1 VAWASSVFFCQAV
14 VGTDRSDESGAD
26 LEAQL
31 GQRIGDLIPMK
42 ISLEARADDACLDL
56 LGAFRWVVWPWA
68 FGQEGGRRSVED
80 GVADIVRGLARLE
93 AEAGGKVVLGEV
105 AAFPEEDHADLLL
118 DHWFLGEGDGLP
130 SLVSEHEGAVFDQNV
145 DGETDLPGRPL
156 PRGGIE
162 ASRALQICL
171 RHVCQNQETS
181 PVENGQTSSG
191 GFMVINVDM
200 VDS

>member
-1 VAWASSVFFCQAV
+1 MAWASSVFFCQAV
-14 VGTDRSDESGAD
+14 VGTYLSDESGAD
-26 LEAQL
+26 LEAPL

-56 LGAFRWVVWPWA
+56 LGALRWVVWPWA
-68 FGQEGGRRSVED
+68 FGQEVGRRSVED
-80 GVADIVRGLARLE
+80 GVAAIVRGLARLE

-118 DHWFLGEGDGLP
+118 DHLFLGEGDGLP

-145 DGETDLPGRPL
+145 DVETDLHGRPL

-171 RHVCQNQETS
+171 RNLCQNQETS
-181 PVENGQTSSG
+181 TVENGQTSSG
-191 GFMVINVDM
+191 GLMVINVDM